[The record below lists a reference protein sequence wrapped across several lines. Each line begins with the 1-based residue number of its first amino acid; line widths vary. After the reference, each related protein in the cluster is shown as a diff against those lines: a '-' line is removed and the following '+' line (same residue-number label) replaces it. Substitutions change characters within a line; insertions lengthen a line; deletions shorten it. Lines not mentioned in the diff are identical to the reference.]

1 MLNDDFCS
9 INRAL
14 SNGILEV
21 KFTLSFYTETSDFL
35 EETIKLGRSYHPA
48 VLQRK
53 KNFLNYIFS
62 AKLLQSDI
70 FRTNNAKRIEF
81 THDF

>member
-1 MLNDDFCS
+1 M
-9 INRAL
+9 
-14 SNGILEV
+14 LEV

-35 EETIKLGRSYHPA
+35 EETIELGRSYHPA

-53 KNFLNYIFS
+53 TNSLNYVFS
-62 AKLLQSDI
+62 EKLLRSDI